1 MTVPKLTERGT
12 KYFLSETLKNCNK
25 NRIYYS
31 NIMFNFSLLILFFV
45 ILGLYLAF
53 KYDLKKN
60 NKKNKKEKS
69 IELENYILTKLGNVF
84 HENQIKRDNMLT
96 NLPKFESDYELLH
109 EKFYNV

>member
-1 MTVPKLTERGT
+1 MSLPKLTERGT

-31 NIMFNFSLLILFFV
+31 NIMFNLSLLILFLV
-45 ILGLYLAF
+45 ILGLYLGF
-53 KYDLKKN
+53 KYEFKKN
-60 NKKNKKEKS
+60 NKIDTKEKS
-69 IELENYILTKLGNVF
+69 IEVENYILSKLGNVF
-84 HENQIKRDNMLT
+84 YENQIKKDNMLT

>member
-1 MTVPKLTERGT
+1 MSLPKLTERGT

-31 NIMFNFSLLILFFV
+31 NIMFNLSLLILFLV
-45 ILGLYLAF
+45 ILGLYLGF
-53 KYDLKKN
+53 KYKFKKN
-60 NKKNKKEKS
+60 NKIDTKEKS
-69 IELENYILTKLGNVF
+69 IEVENYILSKLGNVF
-84 HENQIKRDNMLT
+84 YENQIKKDNMLT

>member
-31 NIMFNFSLLILFFV
+31 NIMFNFSLFIIFICILC
-45 ILGLYLAF
+45 LYLAF

-60 NKKNKKEKS
+60 NIKNTKEKS

-84 HENQIKRDNMLT
+84 HENQVKRDNMLT
-96 NLPKFESDYELLH
+96 SLPKFESDYELLH